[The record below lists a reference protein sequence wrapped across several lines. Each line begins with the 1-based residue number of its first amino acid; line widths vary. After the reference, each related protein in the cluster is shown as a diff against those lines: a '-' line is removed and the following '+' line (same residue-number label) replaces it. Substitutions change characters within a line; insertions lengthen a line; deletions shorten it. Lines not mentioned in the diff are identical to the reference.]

1 MSDKETRISTILFL
15 EKYLLS
21 GVKRIE
27 PRFYVHIAAITAA
40 TIFVSGFRIGVR
52 KDDWN
57 ERFSPCDRIP
67 HQVRKD
73 IESRRIQ
80 PNHTNR
86 HKKRRCDSF
95 CICHT
100 SRKD

>member
-52 KDDWN
+52 KD
-57 ERFSPCDRIP
+57 
-67 HQVRKD
+67 

-86 HKKRRCDSF
+86 HKKGGATAS
-95 CICHT
+95 T
-100 SRKD
+100 SATPPERVKGSVGLHSVHYSPACL

>member
-52 KDDWN
+52 KD
-57 ERFSPCDRIP
+57 
-67 HQVRKD
+67 

-86 HKKRRCDSF
+86 HKKGGATAS
-95 CICHT
+95 T
-100 SRKD
+100 SVTPPERVKGSIRLHSVHYSPACL